1 MKRLYEAPEFRV
13 ITVHL
18 NNVMCL
24 SGLRT
29 LDGEEW

>member
-18 NNVMCL
+18 DNVMCL
-24 SGLRT
+24 SNLST
-29 LDGEEW
+29 LEGEEW